1 MIIEDNSK
9 TKNINKWTKVNCGH
23 FTVIPFGLEHL
34 GGMIEVSKFKKDEEM
49 IVLYMLEQDHS
60 YLFAKL
66 KEGKWELLSLIPEE
80 IIGEIDY
87 FTEQDIIN
95 Q

>member
-1 MIIEDNSK
+1 MIVDKKSK
-9 TKNINKWTKVNCGH
+9 NMNKWTKQNCGH

-34 GGMIEVSKFKKDEEM
+34 GGMIEVSKFKNDEEM

-60 YLFAKL
+60 YLLAKL
-66 KEGKWELLSLIPEE
+66 KEGKWELLSLIPED
-80 IIGEIDY
+80 IIGKIDY
-87 FTEQDIIN
+87 FAEQDIIN